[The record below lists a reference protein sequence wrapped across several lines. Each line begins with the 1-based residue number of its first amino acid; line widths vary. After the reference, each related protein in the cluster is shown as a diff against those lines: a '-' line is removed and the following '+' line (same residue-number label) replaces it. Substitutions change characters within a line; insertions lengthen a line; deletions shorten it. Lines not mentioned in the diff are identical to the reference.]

1 MLSATG
7 PNSLF
12 QAPSIPHQTHTAI
25 VALSTPHNAANSAL
39 SLSQKSVATCLCSKR
54 QVSFSHASSTVTAQ
68 RRTRPM
74 LRTAKRS
81 SQHKS
86 PLVPAI
92 TATTQKT
99 GPRHQE
105 KHALTENHNSYSK
118 THAFRRRNPLF
129 HNRRSP
135 LKKSHISAGFRQCS
149 HHASHNHCLPNNNP
163 LLPKGNPH

>member
-1 MLSATG
+1 MPVPRS
-7 PNSLF
+7 
-12 QAPSIPHQTHTAI
+12 PH
-25 VALSTPHNAANSAL
+25 
-39 SLSQKSVATCLCSKR
+39 K
-54 QVSFSHASSTVTAQ
+54 

-99 GPRHQE
+99 GPRSLE

-149 HHASHNHCLPNNNP
+149 HHASHNHMSSQQQSPASQRQSTLESAAIPNLVFPILAIPSQQLLKSPISHSHTPTHFTRLPIHMHTTVTPGNHR
-163 LLPKGNPH
+163 KGDL